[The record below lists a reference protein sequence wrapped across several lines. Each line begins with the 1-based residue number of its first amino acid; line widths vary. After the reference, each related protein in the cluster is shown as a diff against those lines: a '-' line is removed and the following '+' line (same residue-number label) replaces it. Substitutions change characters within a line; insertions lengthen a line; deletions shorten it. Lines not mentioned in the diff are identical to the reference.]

1 MALTKTQKQELT
13 VLFSHMDRSDLNLV
27 VDLHK
32 AATRLISRQEASKFI
47 VGDEVEFRSGSS
59 LIQGIVEKVNRKTI
73 NVSVEFGRNWR
84 VSPSLLTKIA

>member
-32 AATRLISRQEASKFI
+32 TATRLISRHEASKFS

>member
-13 VLFSHMDRSDLNLV
+13 VLFSHMDRSDFNLV

-32 AATRLISRQEASKFI
+32 TATHLISRQEASKFT

-84 VSPSLLTKIA
+84 VSPSLLTKVA